1 MLSALV
7 YLHETKGL
15 MHRDLKPE
23 NILMEST
30 DKNDIQIKISDF
42 GFATKIVAG
51 ESLPCGSPMYM
62 SPQLHEQIYYDEK
75 VDIWALGVITY
86 ILLSGR
92 PPFPGRTGHEVH
104 GG

>member
-7 YLHETKGL
+7 YLHETMGL

-23 NILMEST
+23 NILMESA

-42 GFATKIVAG
+42 GFSTKIVPG

-62 SPQLHEQIYYDEK
+62 SPQLHEHLEYD
-75 VDIWALGVITY
+75 
-86 ILLSGR
+86 
-92 PPFPGRTGHEVH
+92 
-104 GG
+104 